1 LKGLK
6 GLLSPDASEALM
18 KRHLL
23 PFTVM
28 EPAEEDEEERPF
40 LMCRYNTV
48 GDKHRSP
55 WTNRV
60 HPKAAGASDDPGE
73 PGELRQLE
81 SSVNDVWDA
90 YKKLYY
96 GREAVGS
103 VYLVDTDKGAFQGL
117 FGISKKGPTGSWN
130 SLHIVHVDEPEEKT
144 CNYRIESSVLLILE
158 PETDGDESPH
168 LEVSATVSKEV
179 SKTCKVQQSMMSACH
194 IENLGTLIEANE
206 IDLRSS
212 LERLY
217 IPKNLEIMDG
227 IQKKVEKRKPALN
240 PLMGMIMDSS
250 MLKKKMANEQE

>member
-1 LKGLK
+1 MKNLKGIK
-6 GLLSPDASEALM
+6 GLLSADASEALM

-23 PFTVM
+23 PFTVSD
-28 EPAEEDEEERPF
+28 PEDEDERPF
-40 LMCRYNTV
+40 LVCRYNTI

-55 WTNRV
+55 WTNHM
-60 HPKAAGASDDPGE
+60 HPKAAGDDPGE
-73 PGELRQLE
+73 PDDLRLLE

-90 YKKLYY
+90 YKGLYY

-158 PETDGDESPH
+158 PETNGDESLH
-168 LEVSATVSKEV
+168 LDVSATVSKEV
-179 SKTCKVQQSMMSACH
+179 SKTCKVSPSMMAASH

-217 IPKNLEIMDG
+217 IPKTLEIMDG

-250 MLKKKMANEQE
+250 MLKKKMANEQG

>member
-28 EPAEEDEEERPF
+28 EPEEEGERPF

-73 PGELRQLE
+73 PDELRQLE

-90 YKKLYY
+90 YKALYY

-117 FGISKKGPTGSWN
+117 FGISKKGSTGSWN

-144 CNYRIESSVLLILE
+144 CNYRIESSVFLILE

-194 IENLGTLIEANE
+194 IQNLGTLIEANE

-217 IPKNLEIMDG
+217 IPKTLEIMDG

-250 MLKKKMANEQE
+250 MLKKKMANDQE

>member
-23 PFTVM
+23 PFSVM
-28 EPAEEDEEERPF
+28 EPEDEDERPF
-40 LMCRYNTV
+40 LMCRYNTI

-55 WTNRV
+55 WTNHV
-60 HPKAAGASDDPGE
+60 HPKADGDDPGE
-73 PGELRQLE
+73 PDDLRLLE

-90 YKKLYY
+90 YKGLYY

-117 FGISKKGPTGSWN
+117 FGISKKGSTGSWN

-144 CNYRIESSVLLILE
+144 CNYRIESSVLLIME
-158 PETDGDESPH
+158 PDADGDESPH
-168 LEVSATVSKEV
+168 LDVSATVSKEV
-179 SKTCKVQQSMMSACH
+179 SKTCKVSQSMMAACH
-194 IENLGTLIEANE
+194 IENLGKLIEANE

-217 IPKNLEIMDG
+217 IPKTLEIMDG

-250 MLKKKMANEQE
+250 MLKKKMANEQG